1 MREAVWERRTLAGS
15 GSDSEGTTSGA
26 SAEFM
31 VIVRVWP
38 SDFEAVRWVVARPI
52 F

>member
-1 MREAVWERRTLAGS
+1 MKEAVCERRTLAGS
-15 GSDSEGTTSGA
+15 DSGSEGTTSGA

-38 SDFEAVRWVVARPI
+38 SDLEAARWVVAGAV